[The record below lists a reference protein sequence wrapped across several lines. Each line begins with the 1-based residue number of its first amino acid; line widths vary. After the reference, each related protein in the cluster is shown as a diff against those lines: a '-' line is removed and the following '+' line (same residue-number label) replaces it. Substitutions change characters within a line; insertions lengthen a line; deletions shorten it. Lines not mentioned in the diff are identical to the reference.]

1 MLKAVLFDLDG
12 VITDSSRYHYLAW
25 KSLAD
30 VLGIPF
36 DEAYNEKLKGVS
48 RMESLE
54 FLLRHG
60 GLQDKFTRPE
70 KAALAARKN
79 DLYRSLIRRVT
90 PEDTLPGIR
99 EFLAELKSSS
109 IKTAVASVSKN
120 APFLLDRLQL
130 TGSFDYVADALRVQ
144 RAKPFPDIF
153 LDAAKGTGALPR
165 ECVGIEDAAAGI
177 EALRRAG
184 IRSVGVGAPDQMGG
198 ADLRLHGTADLSLK
212 LLLRTF
218 SFDAD

>member
-30 VLGIPF
+30 ELGIPF

-60 GLQDKFTRPE
+60 GLQDKFTRSE

-90 PEDTLPGIR
+90 PKDTLPGIR
-99 EFLAELKSSS
+99 GFLAELKSSS

-153 LDAAKGTGALPR
+153 LDAARGTGALPR

-184 IRSVGVGAPDQMGG
+184 IRSVGVGVPDQMGG
-198 ADLRLHGTADLSLK
+198 ADLRLHSTADLSLK
-212 LLLRTF
+212 LLMRAF